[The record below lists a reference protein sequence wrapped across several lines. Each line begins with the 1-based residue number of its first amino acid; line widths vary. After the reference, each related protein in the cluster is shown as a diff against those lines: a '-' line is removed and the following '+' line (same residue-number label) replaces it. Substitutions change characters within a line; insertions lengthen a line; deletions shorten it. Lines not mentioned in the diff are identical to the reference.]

1 MGKQFLTLS
10 EVQNKIGG
18 NLSGNSFATKTQLL
32 STGLCDETKLIKYDN
47 NDFVID
53 DDIVKK
59 EVITWSYEF
68 YTFQPTLN
76 FGVNGG
82 LGKVTIIST
91 KQKKINGVNSGDPI
105 NVDYSRDNNIEG
117 VSGLGANI
125 SMSRNK
131 STSQRSGY
139 VKFTQI
145 ESGKTFKIN
154 ISQTA
159 ATKNVITATIKAF
172 SVNQAPTTL
181 SISAQYPV
189 KSSPINVRF
198 NQTNGTNGPI
208 LTLYLNE
215 TSNSTLVS
223 APGGVFFNGTVELF
237 YINYSSDDNYV
248 YELVKK
254 VEAG

>member
-10 EVQNKIGG
+10 EVQKKIGG
-18 NLSGNSFATKTQLL
+18 NLSGNSFATKALLL
-32 STGLCDETKLIKYDN
+32 STGLCDETKLTGYDN

-82 LGKVTIIST
+82 LLKVTIIST

-117 VSGLGANI
+117 ASGLNTEI
-125 SMSRNK
+125 RMSRNN

-159 ATKNVITATIKAF
+159 ATKNVITATIKAYGA
-172 SVNQAPTTL
+172 NQAPTTL

-189 KSSPINVRF
+189 ASIVNIKF
-198 NQTNGTNGPI
+198 WQTNGVRGII
-208 LTLYLNE
+208 LTLNKNE
-215 TSNSTLVS
+215 QNKSELVP
-223 APGGVFFNGTVELF
+223 APGGVFFNGNLELLTV
-237 YINYSSDDNYV
+237 NYSSDDNYL
-248 YELVKK
+248 YEVVKK
-254 VEAG
+254 IEAG

>member
-1 MGKQFLTLS
+1 M
-10 EVQNKIGG
+10 
-18 NLSGNSFATKTQLL
+18 
-32 STGLCDETKLIKYDN
+32 
-47 NDFVID
+47 
-53 DDIVKK
+53 
-59 EVITWSYEF
+59 
-68 YTFQPTLN
+68 
-76 FGVNGG
+76 
-82 LGKVTIIST
+82 
-91 KQKKINGVNSGDPI
+91 
-105 NVDYSRDNNIEG
+105 
-117 VSGLGANI
+117 GANI
-125 SMSRNK
+125 SMSRNN

-172 SVNQAPTTL
+172 SANQAPTTL

-208 LTLYLNE
+208 LTLYINE

-254 VEAG
+254 VETV